1 MEVSNI
7 ITIILFIISCVSI
20 IISIVTFIKNGNK
33 EVKADTS
40 KDSYKWGQLDE
51 KLNNLEKQVN
61 KILDKLDTFELEV
74 ETKIEKALEM
84 LAELKKSSKRWFVI
98 SIILLVALVVSN
110 IGWLIY
116 ESQWEEVTETQTIE
130 QHQDDTDNSNMS

>member
-1 MEVSNI
+1 MEVSNF

-20 IISIVTFIKNGNK
+20 IISIITFIKNGK
-33 EVKADTS
+33 KDVKADTS

-74 ETKIEKALEM
+74 DTKIQKAIDQHIETYH
-84 LAELKKSSKRWFVI
+84 KKHEI
-98 SIILLVALVVSN
+98 
-110 IGWLIY
+110 
-116 ESQWEEVTETQTIE
+116 
-130 QHQDDTDNSNMS
+130 